1 LDPDGPVTM
10 TIDLGSARKL
20 SAAEVLWE
28 FPAKAFTISVST
40 DGIKWSEV
48 YATDSNV
55 LTSTSV
61 PLGSI
66 TASKV
71 RVVMHE
77 ASVFLYAVVGL
88 TSDRLTF
95 RRQQRHSRVT
105 VFMAS
110 DCCPCT
116 RSDYKLL
123 SKTVLPQRKA
133 MMLGT
138 SISRH
143 M

>member
-1 LDPDGPVTM
+1 MDPDGPVTM
-10 TIDLGSARKL
+10 TIDLGHARKL

-61 PLGSI
+61 PLGSL

-77 ASVFLYAVVGL
+77 ASVFLYAVLGL
-88 TSDRLTF
+88 ASDRISF
-95 RRQQRHSRVT
+95 CRQQRHSRVT
-105 VFMAS
+105 AS
-110 DCCPCT
+110 M
-116 RSDYKLL
+116 
-123 SKTVLPQRKA
+123 V
-133 MMLGT
+133 
-138 SISRH
+138 
-143 M
+143 